1 MTARRTLAALAIG
14 ALLALSACSDDGID
28 LPADTPSIPD
38 WESSLDDLASEI
50 PTDLATDLWEV
61 VPDASPEEILTGA
74 QEICGDVAANADEEE
89 LARNAAKLF
98 GVEEAEGPT
107 IVETV
112 KPYCDAIG

>member
-1 MTARRTLAALAIG
+1 
-14 ALLALSACSDDGID
+14 
-28 LPADTPSIPD
+28 
-38 WESSLDDLASEI
+38 
-50 PTDLATDLWEV
+50 
-61 VPDASPEEILTGA
+61 
-74 QEICGDVAANADEEE
+74 VAANADEEE